1 MIVKGK
7 IKVIFEKQT
16 FDSGFEKRDFVVTT
30 TEQYPQDILLSFYK
44 DKCGILDT
52 YKVNESVVVEA
63 NLRGSEYNGR
73 YYVNLNAWKI
83 DKGEVVE
90 EDTQPKE
97 SVTDEDGDTLP
108 F

>member
-52 YKVNESVVVEA
+52 YKVNESVVVQA
-63 NLRGSEYNGR
+63 NLRGSENNGR

-83 DKGEVVE
+83 DKGEVAQ
-90 EDTQPKE
+90 EDEQPKA
-97 SVTDEDGDTLP
+97 SIPDEDDALMP